1 MRRARPLFAFV
12 LCLAASVP
20 PAFAA
25 QREGPVRQINIIV
38 YGEDSCPES
47 EGPDDAVVCA
57 RRPEEERYRI
67 PPALRERGDRPA
79 EIAWGTRNEVLEED
93 ARTMRPDSCSVVGS
107 GGQTGCTS
115 SLVRQWAAERRARRG
130 R

>member
-1 MRRARPLFAFV
+1 MGRPRPLFALV
-12 LCLAASVP
+12 LFLTAPA
-20 PAFAA
+20 AFAA
-25 QREGPVRQINIIV
+25 QRDGGPVRQINITV
-38 YGEDSCPES
+38 YGEERCPEP
-47 EGPDDAVVCA
+47 EGDDIVVCA

-67 PPALRERGDRPA
+67 PPALRERTDRPA
-79 EIAWGTRNEVLEED
+79 EIAWGTRNDVLEED

-115 SLVRQWAAERRARRG
+115 ALVRQWAAERRARRG